1 MNTKIYVWGTGI
13 ILARILEYRISIS
26 QIEAFI
32 DNNESKTEYMGKRVI
47 RPTELGSDYDAIIV
61 ANTHTDEIYSECQE
75 LGLDLSKVIFL
86 YNNVKTID
94 INKNYELISKVL
106 GADYADI
113 IQTRYHLVRNISK
126 DELNV
131 KKNTQLYNTKMFKND
146 YVRVKTLE
154 LAADEIKRHGIKG
167 EIAELGVFQGEFSEC
182 INILFPDRKL
192 YLFDTFDGFDG
203 QEAEEEKKNGS
214 CTEVFIDFFKKVN
227 IENVKKRMAYPDQ
240 IVIKQGLFPD
250 TAEDVEE
257 KFAFVSL
264 DVDFEESTLKG
275 LEFFYPR
282 LTVGG
287 YIFIHDYNYG
297 YFDCVK
303 KAVEDFENIHH
314 VNLCK
319 IPICDAIGTMVI
331 TK

>member
-32 DNNESKTEYMGKRVI
+32 DNNGSKTKYMGKRVI
-47 RPTELGSDYDAIIV
+47 RPTELGSDYGAIIV

-113 IQTRYHLVRNISK
+113 IRTRYHLVRNISK
-126 DELNV
+126 DEI
-131 KKNTQLYNTKMFKND
+131 NTLGKSQLCKTEMYMND

-154 LAADEIKRHGIKG
+154 LVADEIRVRKIEG
-167 EIAELGVFQGEFSEC
+167 EIAELGVFKGEFSEC
-182 INILFPDRKL
+182 LNISFPDRKL
-192 YLFDTFDGFDG
+192 YLFDTFEGFDRR
-203 QEAEEEKKNGS
+203 EAEEEKKNGS
-214 CTEVFIDFFKKVN
+214 CTEVFIDSFKRVN
-227 IENVKKRMAYPDQ
+227 IEKVLERMPYPDQ

-250 TAEDVEE
+250 TAVNIEE

-287 YIFIHDYNYG
+287 YMFIHDYNYG

-314 VNLCK
+314 ISLCK